1 MFRLSPEFPIGVDA
15 GGNRAELAELWRM
28 IDASTRAMAIV
39 VEFGGIRA
47 AVMKLMTRAVQ
58 ILVRPRAAIGEF
70 DRLSDAIG
78 WLRPHAARAVA
89 PEDPATY
96 YRLYQET
103 ARCLDELDMERNVV
117 PTARSA
123 GA

>member
-1 MFRLSPEFPIGVDA
+1 
-15 GGNRAELAELWRM
+15 
-28 IDASTRAMAIV
+28 

-47 AVMKLMTRAVQ
+47 AVMKLLTRAVR
-58 ILVRPRAAIGEF
+58 ILVRPRAPIGEF

-78 WLRPHAARAVA
+78 WLRPYAAEADA
-89 PEDPATY
+89 PVDPATY
-96 YRLYQET
+96 YRLYRE
-103 ARCLDELDMERNVV
+103 AGERLDELDMERRVL